1 MFCTRVAIIFCFVLK
16 KHTKDLKLVDEI
28 FLVVVLGD
36 SVKFFY
42 NGGFHDSV
50 VSAIPPPLKFYPI
63 PPHPLPNSLSRIWVG
78 HVKLV
83 EAVLFIP
90 YFPLFTLIT

>member
-1 MFCTRVAIIFCFVLK
+1 M
-16 KHTKDLKLVDEI
+16 DEI

-50 VSAIPPPLKFYPI
+50 VSAIPHPIKYYPI
-63 PPHPLPNSLSRIWVG
+63 PPHPLLNSLSRILVG

>member
-1 MFCTRVAIIFCFVLK
+1 M
-16 KHTKDLKLVDEI
+16 DEI
-28 FLVVVLGD
+28 FLVVLLGD

-50 VSAIPPPLKFYPI
+50 VSTIPPPLKFYQI
-63 PPHPLPNSLSRIWVG
+63 PPHPLPNSLSRICVG

-83 EAVLFIP
+83 EAVLVIL
-90 YFPLFTLIT
+90 YFPLFTIIT